1 MNYSYNL
8 QGIVVM
14 EKNIG
19 ESNNSY
25 YYRLKYVSDEIGKQA
40 NINSISLTNLDLL
53 SKKKSSEK
61 FLNCKYINVFNS

>member
-1 MNYSYNL
+1 
-8 QGIVVM
+8 M

-40 NINSISLTNLDLL
+40 NINSVGLTNLDVL
-53 SKKKSSEK
+53 SKKKTSEK
-61 FLNCKYINVFNS
+61 LLNCKYVNVFNS

>member
-25 YYRLKYVSDEIGKQA
+25 YYRFKYVLDEIGKQA
-40 NINSISLTNLDLL
+40 NINSVGLTNIDLL
-53 SKKKSSEK
+53 SKKKSAEK
-61 FLNCKYINVFNS
+61 CLNCKYVNVFT